1 MKNKKFGGT
10 IKDWQIH
17 NLTCTEEQLNKI
29 YPNRNAKPMIISGT
43 IVEDPT
49 GRWKPGYHMRSSL
62 VVKLDRKTNQVET
75 LNTIYKLTGEEG
87 KDILPNLGNSILKVF
102 Y

>member
-1 MKNKKFGGT
+1 MKKFGGI

-17 NLTCTEEQLNKI
+17 KLSFTEKQIDKI
-29 YPNRNAKPMIISGT
+29 YPGQKAKPMIITGT
-43 IVEDPT
+43 VAEDPL
-49 GRWKPGYHMRSSL
+49 GRWQSGYHMKTSL
-62 VVKLDRKTNQVET
+62 VVKLDRKNNTVET

-87 KDILPNLGNSILKVF
+87 KDVLPDLGDNVMNVF